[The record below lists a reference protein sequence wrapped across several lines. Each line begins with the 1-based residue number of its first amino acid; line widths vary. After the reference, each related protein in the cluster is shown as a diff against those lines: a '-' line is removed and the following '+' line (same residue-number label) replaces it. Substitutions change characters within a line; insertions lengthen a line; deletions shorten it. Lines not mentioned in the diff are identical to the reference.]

1 MVYTKQET
9 AKLLGIAVVT
19 LDRLR
24 RRKGIS
30 FRKVGSRVL
39 FTQKDIDQFL
49 EQSLI
54 PSAFPAK
61 LSVEVQQCERD

>member
-24 RRKGIS
+24 RRKNIS
-30 FRKVGSRVL
+30 FRQVGSRVL
-39 FTQKDIDQFL
+39 FTQEDIDQFL
-49 EQSLI
+49 KQSLI
-54 PSAFPAK
+54 PS
-61 LSVEVQQCERD
+61 EVQQCKMS

>member
-9 AKLLGIAVVT
+9 AKILGIAPVT

-24 RRKGIS
+24 RRQSIS

-39 FTQKDIDQFL
+39 FTQADIDKFL
-49 EQSLI
+49 ERSLV
-54 PSAFPAK
+54 PSREEA
-61 LSVEVQQCERD
+61 SQCERN